1 MTGPPK
7 LSRTRRLPRSA
18 DHPCNQQAAFLS
30 CETLIER
37 AAKTLG
43 SVRNQTLEE
52 LKEELK
58 RLLVENLA
66 LEGVSAADI
75 ADDADL
81 FGENGIGLDSLDGV
95 EVVVILHR
103 HYGLDVK
110 AMQKGRDVFQSINTL
125 APYVL
130 AHATK

>member
-1 MTGPPK
+1 M
-7 LSRTRRLPRSA
+7 
-18 DHPCNQQAAFLS
+18 
-30 CETLIER
+30 
-37 AAKTLG
+37 
-43 SVRNQTLEE
+43 RNQTLEE
-52 LKEELK
+52 LKDELK

-75 ADDADL
+75 ADNADL
-81 FGENGIGLDSLDGV
+81 FGEDGIGLDSLDGV
-95 EVVVILHR
+95 EVVVVLHR

-110 AMQKGRDVFQSINTL
+110 AMQKGRDVFRSINTL

>member
-1 MTGPPK
+1 M
-7 LSRTRRLPRSA
+7 A
-18 DHPCNQQAAFLS
+18 
-30 CETLIER
+30 
-37 AAKTLG
+37 

-52 LKEELK
+52 LKDELK

-81 FGENGIGLDSLDGV
+81 FGEDGIGLDSLDGV
-95 EVVVILHR
+95 EVVVVLHR

-110 AMQKGRDVFQSINTL
+110 AMQKGRDVFRSINTL